1 MPIVNHQSSIIHS
14 MYGIDLLKGE
24 GIPIRSRPGGTV
36 LACLIVVVPLLL
48 GLTMTNL
55 YLDGRVVLSIQ
66 RQQLGRLV
74 VGIETLSQA
83 VKRKESL
90 EQEKTRTM
98 ARLSDI
104 KAALDRYTQWS
115 PTLAALIE
123 SLSDPLVLT
132 RLEARRDIVR
142 RKVPTKEDP
151 TRTVDVSVP
160 ARALKLSVG
169 GQQAAATSQAVRSLQ
184 DNLRSSP
191 VIGPM
196 LNTITVSQNAVLL
209 DGQEAVLYELECA
222 LKTRV
227 E

>member
-1 MPIVNHQSSIIHS
+1 MASIIHS
-14 MYGIDLLKGE
+14 TYEIDLLKGE

-48 GLTMTNL
+48 GLTMANL

-74 VGIETLSQA
+74 VGLETLSQA
-83 VKRKESL
+83 VKRTESL
-90 EQEKTRTM
+90 EQEKTRAT
-98 ARLSDI
+98 ARLSEI
-104 KAALDRYTQWS
+104 KVALGGYTQWS
-115 PTLAALIE
+115 ATLATLIE

-132 RLEARRDIVR
+132 QVEGRRDIVR
-142 RKVPTKEDP
+142 RKVPAKEDP
-151 TRTVDVSVP
+151 TRTVDGSVA
-160 ARALKLSVG
+160 ARTLRLSVG

-191 VIGPM
+191 VIGPV
-196 LNTITVSQNAVLL
+196 LNTITVSQNTALL
-209 DGQEAVLYELECA
+209 DGQEAILYELECA